1 MVYLPF
7 VDGLRALAIIAVVAY
22 HAFPDA
28 ITGGFA
34 GVDVFFVISGF
45 LITSLVVTE
54 ISDGTF
60 SLYRF
65 FVRRARRL
73 LPASFACVVIV
84 TSLSAVILL
93 PDAFWY
99 YGRSLVSFVGLFSN
113 IFFYQTGG
121 YFSAP
126 ALEKPLLHTWSLAVE
141 DQFYLTWPLFLMLA
155 SPFLSKRTIVV
166 FVLLSLAA
174 SLWFAEAKVAVD
186 HEFAFFML
194 QARAWELLTG
204 AALALVGSQIKLGR
218 TVSEAL
224 SIAGMVAVLASFLLL
239 NPHSN
244 FPGLSAA
251 PACFGT
257 VAIIAGCM
265 SQNVLLTR
273 LLSYRPLVFV
283 GLISYSLYLWHWPLI
298 ALASYRLERPLN
310 AGEASLIV
318 LISVAVAIFSWRW
331 IERPFRSSHR
341 PADAPSGKAATR
353 TSSDGKFV
361 VAALSCVVVMATAAG
376 TIKGMKGFPNRFASD
391 SRRVLSQLVAGNP
404 VRMACDNYENIFA
417 NDDVCNFG
425 KKRDPGD
432 SYEIAL
438 FGDSMG
444 DHWAQLVAKYA
455 EDHNLAGRQV
465 TNGGCALL
473 FDVPVPGETED
484 KTVECASYQTEAKK
498 FIDLNPKLKIA
509 VISAYWEKW
518 LRLLDFAA
526 AQDAKSADHAGRSKL
541 NFDSALEKTVR
552 AFTDRG
558 IKVVM
563 IGQIPTYA
571 VLPVRCIIGAI
582 ENHRDASTCGM
593 SKTAALEELKL
604 SNAAL
609 LRVAAANPGVS
620 VSLPS
625 DFMCQ
630 EQRCSPMMDG
640 ILLYKNGGH
649 VNQFGSK
656 LLERFVKF
664 PQLGEEPVIPPS

>member
-1 MVYLPF
+1 MIYLPF

-22 HAFPDA
+22 HAFPGV

-73 LPASFACVVIV
+73 LPAAFACVVVV
-84 TSLSAVILL
+84 TLLSAFILL

-99 YGRSLVSFVGLFSN
+99 YGRSLLAFIGLFSN
-113 IFFYQTGG
+113 VFFYLTGG

-141 DQFYLTWPLFLMLA
+141 DQFYLTWPLILMLA
-155 SPFLSKRTIVV
+155 SPFLSKRTILGL
-166 FVLLSLAA
+166 VLLSLGA
-174 SLWFAEAKVAVD
+174 SLWFAEAKVSVD

-194 QARAWELLTG
+194 PARVWELLTG
-204 AALALVGSQIKLGR
+204 AALALMASEMKLGR
-218 TVSEAL
+218 AASEAL
-224 SIAGMVAVLASFLLL
+224 SIAGIVAVLSSFFLL

-244 FPGLSAA
+244 FPGLHAA

-257 VAIIAGCM
+257 AAIIAGCM

-283 GLISYSLYLWHWPLI
+283 GLISYSLYLWHWPLL
-298 ALASYRLERPLN
+298 ALASYRLERPLD

-318 LISVAVAIFSWRW
+318 LISVALAVISWRW
-331 IERPFRSSHR
+331 VERPFRSSN
-341 PADAPSGKAATR
+341 R
-353 TSSDGKFV
+353 TSNASLGGGTSWALSDGKFV
-361 VAALSCVVVMATAAG
+361 VAALSCVAIMAAAAG
-376 TIKGMKGFPNRFASD
+376 AIKGMKGFPNRYAAESQ
-391 SRRVLSQLVAGNP
+391 RILTQLVAGNP
-404 VRMACDNYENIFA
+404 VRMECDNFENVFA

-425 KKRDPGD
+425 KKRDTGG
-432 SYEIAL
+432 SYELAL

-444 DHWAQLVAKYA
+444 DHWARLVARYA
-455 EDHNLAGRQV
+455 ENRNLAGRQV
-465 TNGGCALL
+465 TNGGCPLL
-473 FDVPVPGETED
+473 FDVPIPAETED
-484 KTVECASYQTEAKK
+484 KTAECAAYQTEAKK
-498 FIDLNPKLKIA
+498 FIDRNPKLKVA

-518 LRLLDFAA
+518 LRLVNTAA
-526 AQDAKSADHAGRSKL
+526 ARDGRIDFDA
-541 NFDSALEKTVR
+541 ALDKTVR
-552 AFTDRG
+552 TFTDRG

-563 IGQIPTYA
+563 IGQIPIYDP
-571 VLPVRCIIGAI
+571 LPVRCIIGAI
-582 ENHRDASTCGM
+582 ENHRDAATCG
-593 SKTAALEELKL
+593 KPKGEALQELKL

-609 LRVAAANPGVS
+609 LRVAAANPRVS

-630 EQRCSPMMDG
+630 GERCSPMMDG
-640 ILLYKNGGH
+640 VLLYKNGSH
-649 VNQFGSK
+649 VNQFGAE
-656 LLERFVKF
+656 LLERFIKF
-664 PQLGEEPVIPPS
+664 PDLDETPLVPPS